1 MLLVPPAI
9 VIDRIAFDSS
19 ASHRHRVVEAP
30 CRLPPSICSSI
41 PPKHPRNKEGR
52 PVKKDDLCISAR
64 ILASILGSSASV
76 RRSRRQCRVFL
87 DLCGACSR
95 TAGPAITDSTL
106 LATIVHGGNWRGLND
121 RYGSETD
128 IIRLSTGIRFA
139 LDIGHR
145 EGREASS
152 ASTRTEAPHLARPPQ
167 TFPEK
172 AGRKVP
178 ALCRPCKGVKDLF
191 ARSGEHMPGTISA
204 PHYAGPDVML
214 RHLESRPERSMVHR
228 TDQQQWALVVDVAL
242 QPAHKFWRQ
251 LCIKRSFRR
260 FQLPASKARHPRSP
274 SSRK

>member
-1 MLLVPPAI
+1 MIGGRCYWFPAI
-9 VIDRIAFDSS
+9 VIDRIAFHSS

-64 ILASILGSSASV
+64 ILASILCSSASV

-172 AGRKVP
+172 AGCKVP
-178 ALCRPCKGVKDLF
+178 ALCRPCKGVKDFF
-191 ARSGEHMPGTISA
+191 ARSGEHMPDTNLNGALRWPGCSA
-204 PHYAGPDVML
+204 ASSGNLHGA
-214 RHLESRPERSMVHR
+214 EQRP
-228 TDQQQWALVVDVAL
+228 
-242 QPAHKFWRQ
+242 P
-251 LCIKRSFRR
+251 
-260 FQLPASKARHPRSP
+260 
-274 SSRK
+274 